1 MMIIMMIMIEMS
13 QACDDDDDDYD
24 DDRNEGALVMSAQIQ
39 FSDAFTDLA
48 PHHDA
53 HKQSTLRRC

>member
-1 MMIIMMIMIEMS
+1 MTMTKS
-13 QACDDDDDDYD
+13 NSDDNDLDDDDN

>member
-1 MMIIMMIMIEMS
+1 MS

>member
-1 MMIIMMIMIEMS
+1 MTMTMTKS
-13 QACDDDDDDYD
+13 NSDDNDLDDDDN